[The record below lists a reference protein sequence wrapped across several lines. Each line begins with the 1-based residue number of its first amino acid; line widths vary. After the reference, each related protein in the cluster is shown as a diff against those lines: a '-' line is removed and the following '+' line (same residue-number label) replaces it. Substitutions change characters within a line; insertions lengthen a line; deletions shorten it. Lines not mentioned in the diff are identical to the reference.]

1 MATTPARPETT
12 EYVPAAHQLTQD
24 IIEVYSSIMLEPA
37 NGSKKT
43 RGLDAKLNEFQTRFQ
58 VMLKV
63 IVGDPLTPSNSFSLD
78 FHCPSSQS
86 RRHRFR
92 SQAC

>member
-37 NGSKKT
+37 NGSKKNSWI
-43 RGLDAKLNEFQTRFQ
+43 RRQTERISNQFPSHAE
-58 VMLKV
+58 V
-63 IVGDPLTPSNSFSLD
+63 IVGDPLKPSNSFSLD
-78 FHCPSSQS
+78 FH
-86 RRHRFR
+86 
-92 SQAC
+92 